1 MISGLLA
8 IVILSLLVWNYLR
21 NRWGGPQYPPGP
33 PALPILGNLW
43 TLKFQ
48 LHHDTLIQLAQV
60 YGDVYTVWLGHTP
73 VIVLNGYRA
82 VREVLISHSEDFT
95 GRPVL
100 PLFMDLIGEKG
111 VILTSGY
118 TWKQQRR
125 FALTTLRSL
134 GLGKRRLEALIQEE
148 AQSLLEQFAAR
159 EGTPMDLA
167 ASVTHSVSNV
177 VSLVVFGKR
186 FLPGDR
192 AFQELHTA
200 AELVVAA
207 SGTLWARI
215 YDLAPG
221 LMRLLP
227 GPHKKAFRYFHI
239 LCAFIQ
245 REIEQHRETLRGQ
258 PAAGQEMDVIDF
270 YLTQICKTR
279 GDLSSTYTEDNMVQL
294 VADLFM
300 AGTETVTTT
309 LRWALLYM
317 VAFPDIQEQVQR
329 ELDALLD
336 PSRVI
341 RYEDRARLP
350 FTNAVI
356 HEIQRFANVVS
367 VGIVRRCVKETELRG
382 FAVPQGAIVLPNL
395 SSVLYDPE
403 YWETPRE
410 FNPKHF
416 LDTEGNFVAKE
427 AFLPFSAGH
436 RGCLGEQLARTELFL
451 FFSSLL
457 RRFSFRLPEGE
468 TQLRLDCVLAA
479 TLQPY
484 PHQIRAVLRSP
495 RRHVNSGEVGA
506 GEPRTDL

>member
-159 EGTPMDLA
+159 GGTPMDLA
-167 ASVTHSVSNV
+167 ASVTHSVSNII
-177 VSLVVFGKR
+177 SLVVFGKR

-317 VAFPDIQEQVQR
+317 VAFPDIQGRHRAPQPVLCPVR
-329 ELDALLD
+329 PGVLGDAAGIQ
-336 PSRVI
+336 PQT
-341 RYEDRARLP
+341 LP
-350 FTNAVI
+350 G
-356 HEIQRFANVVS
+356 H
-367 VGIVRRCVKETELRG
+367 GGELRG
-382 FAVPQGAIVLPNL
+382 QGGVFTVLCRAPWVPGGAAGQDRAVPVLLQPPTEVQL
-395 SSVLYDPE
+395 PAAGGRDP
-403 YWETPRE
+403 
-410 FNPKHF
+410 
-416 LDTEGNFVAKE
+416 AQ
-427 AFLPFSAGH
+427 AGL
-436 RGCLGEQLARTELFL
+436 C
-451 FFSSLL
+451 FSSH
-457 RRFSFRLPEGE
+457 
-468 TQLRLDCVLAA
+468 AA
-479 TLQPY
+479 
-484 PHQIRAVLRSP
+484 AVPAPDP
-495 RRHVNSGEVGA
+495 RRAALATETR
-506 GEPRTDL
+506 E

>member
-159 EGTPMDLA
+159 GGTPMDLA
-167 ASVTHSVSNV
+167 ASVTHSVSNII
-177 VSLVVFGKR
+177 SLVVFGKR

-317 VAFPDIQEQVQR
+317 VAFPDIQGAAGAGRVTRSLTRDPLRGPGQAAVHERRDPRDPTLRKRRLGRDR
-329 ELDALLD
+329 EAVREGDGAARVCGATGRHRAPQPVLCPVRPGVLGDAAGIQ
-336 PSRVI
+336 PQT
-341 RYEDRARLP
+341 LP
-350 FTNAVI
+350 G
-356 HEIQRFANVVS
+356 H
-367 VGIVRRCVKETELRG
+367 GGELRG
-382 FAVPQGAIVLPNL
+382 QGGVFTVL
-395 SSVLYDPE
+395 
-403 YWETPRE
+403 
-410 FNPKHF
+410 
-416 LDTEGNFVAKE
+416 
-427 AFLPFSAGH
+427 
-436 RGCLGEQLARTELFL
+436 C
-451 FFSSLL
+451 SLL

>member
-317 VAFPDIQEQVQR
+317 VAFPDIQGRHRAPQPVLCPVR
-329 ELDALLD
+329 PGVLGDAAGIQ
-336 PSRVI
+336 PQT
-341 RYEDRARLP
+341 LP
-350 FTNAVI
+350 G
-356 HEIQRFANVVS
+356 H
-367 VGIVRRCVKETELRG
+367 GGELRG
-382 FAVPQGAIVLPNL
+382 QGGVLTVLCRAPWVPGGAAGQDRAVPVLLQPPTEVQL
-395 SSVLYDPE
+395 PAAGGRDP
-403 YWETPRE
+403 
-410 FNPKHF
+410 
-416 LDTEGNFVAKE
+416 AQ
-427 AFLPFSAGH
+427 AGL
-436 RGCLGEQLARTELFL
+436 C
-451 FFSSLL
+451 FSSH
-457 RRFSFRLPEGE
+457 
-468 TQLRLDCVLAA
+468 AA
-479 TLQPY
+479 
-484 PHQIRAVLRSP
+484 AVPAPDP
-495 RRHVNSGEVGA
+495 RRAALATETR
-506 GEPRTDL
+506 E

>member
-159 EGTPMDLA
+159 GGTPMDLA
-167 ASVTHSVSNV
+167 ASVTHSVSNII
-177 VSLVVFGKR
+177 SLVVFGKR

-317 VAFPDIQEQVQR
+317 VAFPDIQGAAGAGRVTR
-329 ELDALLD
+329 SLTRD
-336 PSRVI
+336 P
-341 RYEDRARLP
+341 
-350 FTNAVI
+350 
-356 HEIQRFANVVS
+356 
-367 VGIVRRCVKETELRG
+367 LRG
-382 FAVPQGAIVLPNL
+382 PGQAAVHERRDPRDPTLRKRRLGRDREAVREGDGAARVCGATGEADAGAIVLPNL

-427 AFLPFSAGH
+427 AFLPFSAASYGGSAS
-436 RGCLGEQLARTELFL
+436 GCRRERP
-451 FFSSLL
+451 SSGWTV
-457 RRFSFRLPEGE
+457 F
-468 TQLRLDCVLAA
+468 
-479 TLQPY
+479 
-484 PHQIRAVLRSP
+484 
-495 RRHVNSGEVGA
+495 
-506 GEPRTDL
+506 

>member
-382 FAVPQGAIVLPNL
+382 FAVPQVKRTRAPSCSPTCPLSCTTRSIGRRRGNSTPNT
-395 SSVLYDPE
+395 S
-403 YWETPRE
+403 WTR
-410 FNPKHF
+410 
-416 LDTEGNFVAKE
+416 
-427 AFLPFSAGH
+427 
-436 RGCLGEQLARTELFL
+436 RGT
-451 FFSSLL
+451 SW
-457 RRFSFRLPEGE
+457 
-468 TQLRLDCVLAA
+468 
-479 TLQPY
+479 
-484 PHQIRAVLRSP
+484 P
-495 RRHVNSGEVGA
+495 RRRSYRSLQGTVGA
-506 GEPRTDL
+506 WGSSWPGPSCSCSSPASYGGSASGCRRERPSSGWTVF